1 MKEGFSAVV
10 VSLTVLGLITFTGCG
25 SYPAASGNAVEEAG
39 ENRVAVETLSEN
51 TEEESTEEESTER
64 LPDYLDYFTAA
75 NIYDYVDPDT
85 GVHYLVFRDSS
96 YQSGRGGITP
106 RLNSDGT
113 LMVEELK

>member
-1 MKEGFSAVV
+1 MGKGFSAVI
-10 VSLTVLGLITFTGCG
+10 VSFALFLGLITFAGCG
-25 SYPAASGNAVEEAG
+25 SYPAASGNTVEEAG
-39 ENRVAVETLSEN
+39 ENRIAVETSSEN
-51 TEEESTEEESTER
+51 TEEESTER
-64 LPDYLDYFTAA
+64 LPDYSDYFTAA

-113 LMVEELK
+113 LMVEELKK

>member
-1 MKEGFSAVV
+1 MGKGFSAVI
-10 VSLTVLGLITFTGCG
+10 VSFTLFLGLITFAGCG
-25 SYPAASGNAVEEAG
+25 NYPAASGNAVEEAG
-39 ENRVAVETLSEN
+39 ENRIAVETPSEN
-51 TEEESTEEESTER
+51 TEEESTER

-113 LMVEELK
+113 LMVEEMKE